1 MEGCELTDQGK
12 TVMLLAEYNIGVEV
26 DVVNGVSVSM
36 LKCVAAFHRT
46 EIVEITI
53 CTPNKHSRIHM

>member
-1 MEGCELTDQGK
+1 
-12 TVMLLAEYNIGVEV
+12 MLLAEYNIGVEV

-36 LKCVAAFHRT
+36 LKCVAAFHQT